1 MIDRKYVVIVFSAS
15 IICPWLNLASAEST
29 TRNFTLKQGWGFV
42 FLEVKLQST
51 APAEVFAVVAEL
63 ELTWLQ
69 LSSEGKDIL
78 EGECWKR
85 GYASNEEFFEESE

>member
-42 FLEVKLQST
+42 FLEVEPPST
-51 APAEVFAVVAEL
+51 SPSDVFAVVADL
-63 ELTWLQ
+63 EPTWQQ
-69 LSSEGKDIL
+69 LCSEEKDIL

-85 GYASNEEFFEESE
+85 GYASDEEFLEESE